1 MSQTK
6 GATQEQGC
14 QPDQPQDIVFEQLVR
29 QYSASLFHFIYRFLG
44 EYDAANDVCQHV
56 FIQLYTFLPTLRTDR
71 SLLPWLFHVARNR
84 CLDEMRRKRSVRFS
98 ELEAENGR
106 QGEDEESPLL
116 HLLPD
121 THPLPDEVTEHHEL
135 QYLLWEA
142 IRALPPKL
150 RAVVALRYGNALS
163 YAEIGALLHI
173 PQATAKTYFQRAK
186 PLLRAFLTSR
196 GVTTAA

>member
-1 MSQTK
+1 MSQTERFPHER
-6 GATQEQGC
+6 AC
-14 QPDQPQDIVFEQLVR
+14 QADQPQDIFFEQLVR
-29 QYSASLFHFIYRFLG
+29 QYNTALFHFIYRFLG
-44 EYDAANDVCQHV
+44 DYDAASDVCQHV
-56 FIQLYTFLPTLRTDR
+56 FIQLYTFLPSLRTDR
-71 SLLPWLFHVARNR
+71 SLTPWLFHVARNR

-98 ELEAENGR
+98 ELETENWR
-106 QGEDEESPLL
+106 QGEDEEPSLL
-116 HLLPD
+116 YLLPD
-121 THPLPDEVTEHHEL
+121 SHPLPDEVTEHHDL
-135 QYLLWEA
+135 QHLLWEA

-150 RAVVALRYGNALS
+150 RAVVALRYGNELS